1 MNPKYQEIK
10 TNYKDDDVFYF
21 FRKGFEKEVD
31 LVKNQKQR
39 GYSEALVK
47 GHKEEEAR
55 SWEGAGLGAIF
66 RLLWKP

>member
-31 LVKNQKQR
+31 LVKIKNNEDTVKR
-39 GYSEALVK
+39 WSKATKKRKHVPEKALV
-47 GHKEEEAR
+47 
-55 SWEGAGLGAIF
+55 
-66 RLLWKP
+66 

>member
-31 LVKNQKQR
+31 LVKIKNNEDTVKR
-39 GYSEALVK
+39 WSKVTKKRKHVPVKSLV
-47 GHKEEEAR
+47 
-55 SWEGAGLGAIF
+55 
-66 RLLWKP
+66 